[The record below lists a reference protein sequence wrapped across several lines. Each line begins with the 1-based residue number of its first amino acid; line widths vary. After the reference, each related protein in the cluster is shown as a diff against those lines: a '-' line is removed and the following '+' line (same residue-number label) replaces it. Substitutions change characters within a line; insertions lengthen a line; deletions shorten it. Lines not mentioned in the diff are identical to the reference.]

1 MCTGIRLSALDGT
14 VVHARTL
21 EFGVDLESTVIL
33 SPRGYRRTAT
43 TPDGQ
48 PGQSWQARY
57 ASLGADGLGLRV
69 IVDGLNEKGL
79 AVGLFYFPG
88 SAGYLPYT
96 PADAPNTVAPW
107 ELGSW
112 ILDQFASVEEVKA
125 GIGRVVV
132 PAVLLKAWNLELEVH
147 YIVHDASGQSLVIE
161 YVDNQLHIHDNP
173 LGVFTNSPSFDWHIT
188 NLRNYV
194 NFSTTSHEPL
204 QLGSVRLAPLG
215 QGSGMLGMPGD
226 FTPPSRFVRAVAF
239 SQSIFPAQSGREA
252 ILNAFHIL
260 NNFDIPRGAA
270 REAHRDAEG
279 NVLAD
284 HTIWTAA
291 SDLQA
296 RQFHFRT
303 YANSQIRR
311 VDLMAHDLDG
321 DAILTVAMTGEEEI
335 APLTAL
341 AA

>member
-1 MCTGIRLSALDGT
+1 
-14 VVHARTL
+14 
-21 EFGVDLESTVIL
+21 VDLESTVIL
-33 SPRGYRRTAT
+33 SPRGYRRTGT
-43 TPDGQ
+43 TPDGL

-57 ASLGADGLGLRV
+57 ASLGADGLGLRM

-125 GIGRVVV
+125 SIGRVVV

-161 YVDNQLHIHDNP
+161 YVDNQLRIHDNP

-194 NFSTTSHEPL
+194 NFSTTSHQPL

-215 QGSGMLGMPGD
+215 QGSGMMGMPGD

-270 REAHRDAEG
+270 RDAHRDAEG

-321 DAILTVAMTGEEEI
+321 DAIFTVAMTGDEQI